1 VLVAALHHRFFAAA
15 ALCVALVLCALAPV
29 AVAAEDARFEVRSAY
44 MEPVDG
50 VMQLNATL
58 ELGLSSTALEALL
71 DAVPVTLTLESQ
83 LRRKRRFLPD
93 ATVAEIEQRWRLQ
106 YHALSDRWLVT
117 HLNTGLQTSWP
128 NQAAALD
135 HLSRPR
141 GIPIIDAS
149 MLRGGTTYEASLR
162 ATAEVGGMPDSL
174 KMLMFWVQWQRTSDW
189 YTWTVRQ

>member
-1 VLVAALHHRFFAAA
+1 MLVVALHRRFVAAVAF
-15 ALCVALVLCALAPV
+15 CVALVLCALPLG

-50 VMQLNATL
+50 IMQLNATL
-58 ELGLSSTALEALL
+58 ELGLSATALEALR
-71 DAVPVTLTLESQ
+71 DGVPVTLTLESQ

-93 ATVAEIEQRWRLQ
+93 ASAAEIEQRWRLQ

-141 GIPIIDAS
+141 AIPIIDAPL
-149 MLRGGTTYEASLR
+149 LRGSATYEASLR
-162 ATAEVGGMPDSL
+162 AIAEVGGMPDSL
-174 KMLMFWVQWQRTSDW
+174 KMLMFWVQWQRTTDW